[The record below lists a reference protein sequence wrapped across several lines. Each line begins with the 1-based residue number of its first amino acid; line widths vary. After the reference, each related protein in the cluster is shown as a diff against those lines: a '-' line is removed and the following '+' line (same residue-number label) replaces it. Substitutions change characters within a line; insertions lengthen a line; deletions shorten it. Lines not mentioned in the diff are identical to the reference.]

1 MAQVSDD
8 LFAEL
13 GIPKSDYRVHVC
25 LGPNC
30 SLRGSKKLLEHLEEK
45 VWELRLQG
53 KVEVIATSCRD
64 RCDYGPSVNVYPGP
78 VLYNHIDEE
87 AIDTIARDHLIE
99 GKVVDRYVFRGKP
112 RR

>member
-1 MAQVSDD
+1 VSDD

-13 GIPKSDYRVHVC
+13 GIERKPFRVHVC

-30 SLRGSKKLLEHLEEK
+30 TPKGSPKLLQHLDETI
-45 VWELRLQG
+45 WRLGLQD
-53 KVEVIATSCRD
+53 KVEVIGTSCRD

-78 VLYNHIDEE
+78 VLYNHVDEGAIDE
-87 AIDTIARDHLIE
+87 IAAEHLSHGRIVE
-99 GKVVDRYVFRGKP
+99 RYVFRGKP

>member
-1 MAQVSDD
+1 MSDD

-30 SLRGSKKLLEHLEEK
+30 SLRGSKGILEHLEEK
-45 VWELRLQG
+45 VWELGLQG

-78 VLYNHIDEE
+78 VLYNHVDEQ
-87 AIDTIARDHLIE
+87 AIDVIAREHLV
-99 GKVVDRYVFRGKP
+99 GGMVVERYLFRGKP

>member
-1 MAQVSDD
+1 VSDE
-8 LFAEL
+8 LFDEL

-30 SLRGSKKLLEHLEEK
+30 SLRGSKKLLEYLEET
-45 VWELRLQG
+45 VWKLGLNR

-78 VLYNHIDEE
+78 VLYNHVDEQ
-87 AIDTIARDHLIE
+87 AIDIIAQEHLTH
-99 GKVVDRYVFRGKP
+99 GKAVDKYVFRGKP

>member
-1 MAQVSDD
+1 VSDD

-13 GIPKSDYRVHVC
+13 GIPKPDYRVHVC

-30 SLRGSKKLLEHLEEK
+30 SLRGSKKLLEHLEET
-45 VWELRLQG
+45 VWKLGLQNN
-53 KVEVIATSCRD
+53 VEVIATSCRD

-78 VLYNHIDEE
+78 VLYNYIDEE
-87 AIDTIARDHLIE
+87 AIDEIAKEHLE
-99 GKVVDRYVFRGKP
+99 HGQVVERYRFRGEP

>member
-1 MAQVSDD
+1 MSDE
-8 LFAEL
+8 LFDEL

-30 SLRGSKKLLEHLEEK
+30 SLRGSKKLLEHLEET
-45 VWELRLQG
+45 VWKHGLNR

-87 AIDTIARDHLIE
+87 AIDTIAMEHLTH
-99 GKVVDRYVFRGKP
+99 GKVVDKYVFRGKP

>member
-1 MAQVSDD
+1 VSDD

-13 GIPKSDYRVHVC
+13 GIPKSDHRVHVC

-30 SLRGSKKLLEHLEEK
+30 SLRGSKKLLEHLEET
-45 VWELRLQG
+45 VWKLGLQN

-78 VLYNHIDEE
+78 VLYNHVDEG
-87 AIDTIARDHLIE
+87 AIDLIASEHLV
-99 GKVVDRYVFRGKP
+99 GGTVVDRYVFRGKP